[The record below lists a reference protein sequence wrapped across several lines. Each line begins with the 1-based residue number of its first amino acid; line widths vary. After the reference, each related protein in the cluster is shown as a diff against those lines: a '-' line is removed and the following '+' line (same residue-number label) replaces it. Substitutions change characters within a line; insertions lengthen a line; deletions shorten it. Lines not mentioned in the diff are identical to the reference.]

1 MIFTADAGTNLLT
14 TASAH
19 GLVDTTPLRV
29 SSSTKLPAPLD
40 PGRVYFA
47 RDTATAVDQLR
58 LARWEGAPAVDLTD
72 VGTGA
77 HDLRTTR
84 VSALDALFMGLEQHF
99 ADEGLDEVL
108 EWGRRALTKQVNQ
121 KPGTRAGRVVVVP
134 GDDTGKAG
142 AFVPPRLV
150 GMRPRTVAQWNE
162 VASIHVWGRDATAP
176 TDERAHYRVVRD
188 LLEQVV
194 RGLRKTAPGTYVLSD
209 PTWTTEPVE
218 LVFGAEL
225 VVRVAIEGR
234 LSDESPS
241 VVHPPLAIDSSGSV
255 MVFPDGDEPAP

>member
-19 GLVDTTPLRV
+19 ELADGTPLRV
-29 SSSTKLPAPLD
+29 SSSTKLPAPLE

-58 LARWEGAPAVDLTD
+58 LARWDGGAVVDLTD
-72 VGTGA
+72 TGSGV
-77 HDLRTTR
+77 HEVRTTR
-84 VSALDALFMGLEQHF
+84 LSALDALYLGLEQHF

-108 EWGRRALTKQVNQ
+108 DWGRRALTKQVNQ

-162 VASIHVWGRDATAP
+162 VASVHVWGRDATAP
-176 TDERAHYRVVRD
+176 NDERAHYRVVRD

-194 RGLRKTAPGTYVLSD
+194 RGLRKTAPGTYLLSD
-209 PTWTTEPVE
+209 PTWTAEPVE

-225 VVRVAIEGR
+225 VVRVTVEGR
-234 LSDESPS
+234 LSDASPS
-241 VVHPPLAIDSSGSV
+241 VVRPPLAVDFSESV